1 MLAVGRRFVSVL
13 SAAAAAVL
21 PFAAPASA
29 QSTLKV
35 ALHSD
40 LKIID
45 PIWTVALISA
55 HHGYLVYDTLFALDD
70 KLEVKPQMVDS
81 WTVSPDKLTWTF
93 TLRDGLEWHDGKP
106 VTAED
111 CVASLKRWAARDA
124 VGQKLIA
131 NVSDLSPIDAK
142 SFKLVLKEPRGLV
155 LETIGK
161 SGANVPFMMPKRIA
175 DTDPNTQISDA
186 TGSGPFIF
194 KKDEWKAGEKAVY
207 LKNPKY
213 KPRAE
218 PASGLAGGKLAKVDR
233 IEWIWIADS
242 QTQVNALLNGEIDMI
257 ENLSPDLLPL
267 IAKDKEIRTTVMNKW
282 GRQYVMRFNVLHKP
296 FDNPLIRQAAM
307 YAVNQKDILEAN
319 VGNPAYYSECK
330 SLFPCNS
337 PLESTKGWADKLGG
351 DAAKAKQLLQQA
363 GYDGTPIVLLHQTD
377 VAGHNNLAT
386 VAKVQLERAGFKVDL
401 QPMDWQTLV
410 SRRTRKEPLSA
421 GGWSAFFT
429 SSSALNVLDPV
440 ENFFLNASCE
450 KAPFGWPC
458 DAEIERLRTDY
469 TRETDPAK
477 QKQIAEQVQ
486 LRVIE
491 YPTHAPLGQFTTPTA
506 VRSNVT
512 GLLPAPSLAL
522 WNIEKK

>member
-13 SAAAAAVL
+13 AAAAAVL

-81 WTVSPDKLTWTF
+81 WTVSSDKLTWTF

-131 NVSDLSPIDAK
+131 NVSDLSPIDAR

-213 KPRAE
+213 KPRSE
-218 PASGLAGGKLAKVDR
+218 PASGLAGGKVAKVDR

-242 QTQVNALLNGEIDMI
+242 QTQVNALIGGEVDLI

-267 IAKDKEIRTTVMNKW
+267 IAKDKEIRTTVLNKW
-282 GRQYVMRFNVLHKP
+282 GRQYVMRFNVLH
-296 FDNPLIRQAAM
+296 
-307 YAVNQKDILEAN
+307 
-319 VGNPAYYSECK
+319 
-330 SLFPCNS
+330 
-337 PLESTKGWADKLGG
+337 
-351 DAAKAKQLLQQA
+351 
-363 GYDGTPIVLLHQTD
+363 
-377 VAGHNNLAT
+377 
-386 VAKVQLERAGFKVDL
+386 
-401 QPMDWQTLV
+401 
-410 SRRTRKEPLSA
+410 
-421 GGWSAFFT
+421 
-429 SSSALNVLDPV
+429 
-440 ENFFLNASCE
+440 
-450 KAPFGWPC
+450 
-458 DAEIERLRTDY
+458 
-469 TRETDPAK
+469 
-477 QKQIAEQVQ
+477 
-486 LRVIE
+486 
-491 YPTHAPLGQFTTPTA
+491 
-506 VRSNVT
+506 
-512 GLLPAPSLAL
+512 
-522 WNIEKK
+522 